1 MNTLLNRT
9 SVTIA
14 MCTVFAGLPQ
24 EVHLLVAAAR
34 LYVQRGD
41 VDAAIRMLDK
51 IPSSSPSYTQTTCVK
66 ADLLLTHNHDKEG
79 YAQCFVRLV
88 SIQATAKHLMLLAEA
103 YLRILNPE
111 RAIDVFLE
119 AYKVDGSNSALR
131 ARIGETLVCTHE
143 YHRAVEFY
151 EKAVRQ
157 IVQQCSNTNSA
168 SAGGD
173 AR

>member
-1 MNTLLNRT
+1 MHT
-9 SVTIA
+9 SVLTQHLLLLL
-14 MCTVFAGLPQ
+14 CTVFAGLPQ
-24 EVHLLVAAAR
+24 EVHILVAAAR

-51 IPSSSPSYTQTTCVK
+51 IPTSSPSYTQTTCVK

-157 IVQQCSNTNSA
+157 VIQQCSNTGSSA
-168 SAGGD
+168 SGA